1 MQELLYVLG
10 VVLIVGIVL
19 TITAVRAGAILA
31 WVEKALTI
39 GSTAL
44 ILFTM
49 CFVAAEIV
57 LRHWFNSPIQGHLE
71 LSSLFVPVIVFAA
84 VSYTQSQNAHVGMTL
99 IVDNLPA
106 GMKNKVEIFTLFLTI
121 LTCSILAYF
130 SFKFT
135 CGEWEIDNVTET
147 PPYWLTWKSAV
158 FIPIGYSL
166 LSMRCL
172 LQMVHRI
179 APDYY
184 PEHDIILA
192 DELLAP
198 EGQNEE
204 TPA

>member
-19 TITAVRAGAILA
+19 TITAVRTGAIVA
-31 WVEKALTI
+31 TVERTLTI

-49 CFVAAEIV
+49 VFVALEIV
-57 LRHWFNSPIQGHLE
+57 MRHWFNSPIQGHLE

-106 GMKNKVEIFTLFLTI
+106 GVQNKVEIVTLFLTI
-121 LTCSILAYF
+121 LTCAILAYF

-135 CGEWEIDNVTET
+135 YGEWEIDNVTET
-147 PPYWLTWKSAV
+147 PPYWLTWPSAV

-166 LSMRCL
+166 VSMRCL
-172 LQMVHRI
+172 LQMIHRI

-184 PEHDIILA
+184 PADDIVVA

-198 EGQNEE
+198 EGQ
-204 TPA
+204 TD

>member
-1 MQELLYVLG
+1 VQELFYVLC
-10 VVLIVGIVL
+10 VVLAVGIVL
-19 TITAVRAGAILA
+19 TIMAVRTGAILA
-31 WVEKALTI
+31 WLEKALTI

-49 CFVAAEIV
+49 CFVTLEIV

-106 GMKNKVEIFTLFLTI
+106 GVKNR
-121 LTCSILAYF
+121 AYF

-135 CGEWEIDNVTET
+135 YGEWEIDNVTET

-166 LSMRCL
+166 LAMRCL

-198 EGQNEE
+198 EGQNDK